1 MEQSLINQLEQ
12 LKANAPAVTDDFGT
26 FDTRKR
32 HSDVIREGEDT
43 SVLEDVGNW
52 LVDAWQNNITQVPEE
67 ESGISNTGAPE
78 SMQGDLAHVPDDSKV
93 YAIKKALGRYFPEAN
108 KGGHSFDVYQ
118 DENSGKY
125 VYTDP
130 NTGKPTW
137 IEPPGIEAGDWGDDG
152 AVMSLETLG
161 SSLGGGVGM
170 YLGGPPGMYA
180 GAATGSGIA
189 TGGYTYAELN
199 DLLDKGYLDP
209 AIYGTPEHPNELALS
224 GESGKQGGISMAGSL
239 VGDTVI
245 HAGKQGFKKLARTKA
260 FRARFP
266 KYADRVLV
274 QDSLN
279 EAIRIQKGDYP
290 LFSESEWPL
299 QTTASI
305 LKALAR
311 RQRIALGEGVLSTG
325 TSNITTTVESQAV
338 GSTAK
343 STMQH
348 QAADD
353 NQLSYDQMESTQASA
368 LEKLGLSDLTEEQ
381 QKAAGILGLDTGK
394 VSHLDRIATN
404 MEQLESSAL
413 NWKNADLLRE
423 KHQQRTES
431 IHKKYIEILKNSG
444 LPNSTVRT
452 LGALYLKQANN
463 DIYNYLGKRRIYDSG
478 EFNKDVTQ
486 TADDLK
492 SLVDDF
498 IRFTYSPDKANSSVK
513 SALNTAESHLDARVN
528 QAYLNILG
536 DDFNPTTPIFDAGD
550 IQGDVLAQILKLP
563 KLFPE
568 LTGDTNFIKNLYRN
582 IYDHKGNPRK
592 LSWNALDTEIK
603 TLRALKRAVWN
614 APTDRI
620 NKQALLDIEK
630 GLLDWR
636 YNTLKGTN
644 GEEVLGRLNEADRL
658 ARNAHAT
665 FDSRIISSLV
675 GEGTPI
681 KEKKLFN
688 LLTSDTIGNEDV
700 YYIKNLMD
708 SFVGNPASSAG
719 PRPLSA
725 IDKQDGQDLYN
736 AVRDSFYNNYREKV
750 LKETNLGEPMQL
762 AGIDKRVV
770 MSKKAEHDKWIRNHE
785 AYLDKW
791 LDPED
796 VANFHN
802 MDALSNQ
809 LRAESEVLKDI
820 KTTSGMKNSNNVFQ
834 ATYGPGPDKYSSSED
849 VWMVMHNA
857 DGTPKKG
864 AQKYI
869 DKYQRMIFNDMNH
882 AVLLTNLK
890 KDTNITGDSY
900 IDFQGIDNYLRKHE
914 DTMQLWLGPDKL
926 RQLNEVRDLVQLAT
940 TWRTRH
946 KDDPNNQLSKMM
958 NDGLRAYVGMFTRT
972 GRMLTAVKRFKGR
985 DEDKAIM
992 QSLLDAEVA
1001 AKRMNHLDR
1010 SRIMTMM
1017 NAIGPKPAGRA
1028 IERDDVDDANISS
1041 EVSGTPAPT
1050 SPQYDWDSIK
1060 MKFKD
1065 GGLVHDYQL
1074 PTLNRPAHMDD
1085 MIQGYADGGYV
1096 TQDQMQGMMQ
1106 QLQGIQPTLQAPPVM
1121 EPLIEEPKVSTA
1133 GIMSVE
1139 AQDAP
1144 TMTKKQKEKAKVKA
1158 VKKGNKR
1165 RTMAPPKTGILSGFQ
1180 SWLKHSFCYL
1190 LLLCL
1195 TTKRFITLVL
1205 TVEETT
1211 APRCSLLSQFY
1222 TNMLRNYLL
1231 GKSVF

>member
-348 QAADD
+348 QAAVDD

-404 MEQLESSAL
+404 MEQL
-413 NWKNADLLRE
+413 
-423 KHQQRTES
+423 
-431 IHKKYIEILKNSG
+431 LK
-444 LPNSTVRT
+444 P
-452 LGALYLKQANN
+452 
-463 DIYNYLGKRRIYDSG
+463 
-478 EFNKDVTQ
+478 
-486 TADDLK
+486 
-492 SLVDDF
+492 
-498 IRFTYSPDKANSSVK
+498 
-513 SALNTAESHLDARVN
+513 
-528 QAYLNILG
+528 
-536 DDFNPTTPIFDAGD
+536 
-550 IQGDVLAQILKLP
+550 
-563 KLFPE
+563 
-568 LTGDTNFIKNLYRN
+568 
-582 IYDHKGNPRK
+582 
-592 LSWNALDTEIK
+592 
-603 TLRALKRAVWN
+603 
-614 APTDRI
+614 
-620 NKQALLDIEK
+620 QALL
-630 GLLDWR
+630 
-636 YNTLKGTN
+636 
-644 GEEVLGRLNEADRL
+644 
-658 ARNAHAT
+658 
-665 FDSRIISSLV
+665 
-675 GEGTPI
+675 
-681 KEKKLFN
+681 
-688 LLTSDTIGNEDV
+688 
-700 YYIKNLMD
+700 
-708 SFVGNPASSAG
+708 
-719 PRPLSA
+719 
-725 IDKQDGQDLYN
+725 
-736 AVRDSFYNNYREKV
+736 
-750 LKETNLGEPMQL
+750 
-762 AGIDKRVV
+762 
-770 MSKKAEHDKWIRNHE
+770 
-785 AYLDKW
+785 
-791 LDPED
+791 
-796 VANFHN
+796 
-802 MDALSNQ
+802 
-809 LRAESEVLKDI
+809 
-820 KTTSGMKNSNNVFQ
+820 
-834 ATYGPGPDKYSSSED
+834 
-849 VWMVMHNA
+849 
-857 DGTPKKG
+857 
-864 AQKYI
+864 
-869 DKYQRMIFNDMNH
+869 
-882 AVLLTNLK
+882 
-890 KDTNITGDSY
+890 
-900 IDFQGIDNYLRKHE
+900 
-914 DTMQLWLGPDKL
+914 
-926 RQLNEVRDLVQLAT
+926 
-940 TWRTRH
+940 
-946 KDDPNNQLSKMM
+946 
-958 NDGLRAYVGMFTRT
+958 
-972 GRMLTAVKRFKGR
+972 
-985 DEDKAIM
+985 
-992 QSLLDAEVA
+992 
-1001 AKRMNHLDR
+1001 
-1010 SRIMTMM
+1010 
-1017 NAIGPKPAGRA
+1017 
-1028 IERDDVDDANISS
+1028 
-1041 EVSGTPAPT
+1041 
-1050 SPQYDWDSIK
+1050 
-1060 MKFKD
+1060 
-1065 GGLVHDYQL
+1065 
-1074 PTLNRPAHMDD
+1074 
-1085 MIQGYADGGYV
+1085 
-1096 TQDQMQGMMQ
+1096 
-1106 QLQGIQPTLQAPPVM
+1106 
-1121 EPLIEEPKVSTA
+1121 
-1133 GIMSVE
+1133 
-1139 AQDAP
+1139 
-1144 TMTKKQKEKAKVKA
+1144 
-1158 VKKGNKR
+1158 
-1165 RTMAPPKTGILSGFQ
+1165 
-1180 SWLKHSFCYL
+1180 
-1190 LLLCL
+1190 
-1195 TTKRFITLVL
+1195 
-1205 TVEETT
+1205 
-1211 APRCSLLSQFY
+1211 
-1222 TNMLRNYLL
+1222 
-1231 GKSVF
+1231 